1 MWALG
6 KINIF
11 NSYDTYR
18 GVSREPF
25 VVRYGNIRELDMYF
39 SLVEDEF
46 IPFNSHNLQK
56 LLSLCAS
63 ISKRKKGAEI
73 IVYGEM
79 ERLDFSVLNK
89 EKASFLGYDV
99 SGESMYISFIK
110 DAMYN
115 EQECSMTNI
124 HQDFRKQLNENG
136 LFDLKEQALRF
147 VKHIYKFSDMYE
159 TDGELKLLAVFKI
172 TG

>member
-79 ERLDFSVLNK
+79 ERLDFAQFVHS
-89 EKASFLGYDV
+89 ASFFP
-99 SGESMYISFIK
+99 IP
-110 DAMYN
+110 
-115 EQECSMTNI
+115 
-124 HQDFRKQLNENG
+124 
-136 LFDLKEQALRF
+136 
-147 VKHIYKFSDMYE
+147 
-159 TDGELKLLAVFKI
+159 
-172 TG
+172 